1 MAKTRNDER
10 FTYREG
16 SVGMSQV
23 GELERVTQN
32 RVIEKLKSQGFTYLG
47 DLTKFSN
54 QNVREDDF
62 IKYQV
67 SRGVSQELA
76 KRAYEQFESVAN
88 QMAKSLYE
96 RNLDTYNLIRYG
108 IDLAPEIGEKKITV
122 WPIDFRD
129 HSKNHFYVA
138 EEVTVVGKSG
148 NGAVKRPDLVI
159 YVNGIALAIIELKK
173 STVSIEE
180 GIVQNC
186 DNQTPEFI
194 EWFFS
199 TIQVIVAGNNA
210 NGLKYATI
218 GTKPANYLQWRDEET
233 GGTDLDKS
241 INQLFNKS
249 QLLQII
255 YEFINFDKGTK
266 KIGRQNQIHGV
277 NRMKKRILEKKG
289 GYIWHT
295 QGSGKSITMVQSAKW
310 ISENIDDSRVVIL
323 TDRTELDEN
332 IEGVFKGVN
341 EKIRRVKSGAD
352 LLEALNANTDRFIC
366 SLIHKAGSAFRGLQS
381 DKEDSENAG
390 LKEFADK
397 VEKEA
402 AEIKDFK
409 PKGNIFVFI
418 DECHRTQAGELH
430 KAMKK
435 LLPNAII
442 IGFTGT
448 PIFKNDKAL
457 TIRIFGEP
465 IHEYRYDEA
474 VRDGVVVDCLYEA
487 RDVNQRI
494 SDQKKIDLWF
504 TAKTANLND
513 YAKADLKKKWANLQN
528 IWSSRERLNLIVADI
543 VLDFNTRPRLSDG
556 RGNALLVASSIHE
569 ATVYYELF
577 NLTELKGRVG
587 VVTSYQPKL
596 NDLKGE
602 AVAEAETLSVKQFN
616 TYRKMISE
624 FLGCSED
631 DAINQ
636 VDKYNTL
643 VKERFVY
650 HPAKMSLL
658 IVVDKLLT
666 GFDAP
671 SATYL
676 YIDKKM
682 RDHGLFQA
690 MCRVN
695 RVDPNGEDKKY
706 GYVVDYKDLFE
717 SVESALFDY
726 TKGAFSNF
734 DPKDIISCFKQINE
748 ESKAELENQLE
759 ATKKLLEPV
768 GDFSNNEVLKK
779 YFVSSTSG
787 DLDALKSTEGKRIN
801 LYKQV
806 TSLVRAYTNICGFEK
821 DAGYT
826 EVEFKKI
833 RERVENFEEIKQFVK
848 LASGDYVDLKL
859 YEPDMRHLIDTYIK
873 SDKSEVVADL
883 SKTPLLKILADDP
896 DLEKR
901 MEALTK
907 EKDHKSVAET
917 IVNNVKKEI
926 SERSASNPIY
936 FEKMSAI
943 LLSLIKMDLER
954 KEEYKKFLQ
963 KIKELATNI
972 ISPDTSTYPELVRS
986 SGHRAVYD
994 ILSEDLNL
1002 SERVVEVLRNAQADW
1017 ETDSRKTRRV
1027 RLDLLDILS
1036 GDELMADRIIDIA
1049 KRHDEFLR

>member
-1 MAKTRNDER
+1 
-10 FTYREG
+10 
-16 SVGMSQV
+16 MSQV
-23 GELERVTQN
+23 SDPERVTQN
-32 RVIEKLKSQGFTYLG
+32 RVIELLKAQGYSYLG
-47 DLTKFSN
+47 DLTKLSN

-67 SRGVSQELA
+67 SRGVSEELA
-76 KRAYEQFESVAN
+76 KRAFEQFESITN

-96 RNLDTYNLIRYG
+96 RNLDTYKAIRYG
-108 IDLAPEIGEKKITV
+108 IDLAPEIGEKKITIK
-122 WPIDFRD
+122 PIDFKD
-129 HSKNHFYVA
+129 PSKNHFYVA

-159 YVNGIALAIIELKK
+159 YVNGIALAVIELKK

-180 GIVQNC
+180 GIIQNC

-199 TIQVIVAGNNA
+199 TVQVIVAGNNA
-210 NGLKYATI
+210 TGLKYGTI
-218 GTKPANYLQWRDEET
+218 GTKPANYLQWRDEESSET
-233 GGTDLDKS
+233 ELELSVK
-241 INQLFNKS
+241 QLFDKNR
-249 QLLQII
+249 LLQIVN
-255 YEFINFDKGTK
+255 EFINFDKGTK
-266 KIGRQNQIHGV
+266 KIGRQNQIYGV
-277 NRMKKRILEKKG
+277 NKAKKRILEQKG

-295 QGSGKSITMVQSAKW
+295 QGSGKSITMVQLAKW
-310 ISENIDDSRVVIL
+310 ISENIDDSRVAIL

-332 IEGVFKGVN
+332 IEGAFQGVN

-352 LLEALNANTDRFIC
+352 LLDVLNTNTDRFMC
-366 SLIHKAGSAFRGLQS
+366 SLIHKAGSAFRGLQK
-381 DKEDSENAG
+381 DEEDNVGENF
-390 LKEFADK
+390 KEFANK
-397 VEKEA
+397 VKNEVA
-402 AEIKDFK
+402 QIKDFK
-409 PKGNIFVFI
+409 PKGNMFIFI

-430 KAMKK
+430 KAMKQ

-457 TIRIFGEP
+457 TIRIFGDP

-494 SDQKKIDLWF
+494 TDQNKIDLWF

-528 IWSSRERLNLIVADI
+528 IWSSRERLGLIVADI

-556 RGNALLVASSIHE
+556 RGNAILVASSIHE

-577 NLTELKGRVG
+577 SQTELKGRVG
-587 VVTSYQPKL
+587 VVTSYQPSL

-602 AVAEAETLSVKQFN
+602 AVGDAETLNVKQFN
-616 TYRKMISE
+616 TYRKMIADY
-624 FLGCSED
+624 LNCSED
-631 DAINQ
+631 EAINK
-636 VDKYNTL
+636 VDKYNTE
-643 VKERFVY
+643 VKNKFVD

-695 RVDPNGEDKKY
+695 RVDPNGEDKTY
-706 GYVVDYKDLFE
+706 GYIVDYKDLFE

-726 TKGAFSNF
+726 TRGAFSNF
-734 DPKDIISCFKQINE
+734 DPKDISSCFKQINA
-748 ESKAELENQLE
+748 ESKSELENQLE
-759 ATKKLLEPV
+759 ATRKLLEPV
-768 GDFSNNEVLKK
+768 GDYTNNEALKK
-779 YFVSSTSG
+779 HFVASNPG
-787 DLDALKSTEGKRIN
+787 DLDALKASEGKRVN
-801 LYKQV
+801 FYKQV
-806 TSLVRAYTNICGFEK
+806 TSLIRAYTNICGYES
-821 DAGYT
+821 DAGYS
-826 EVEFKKI
+826 EADFKKI
-833 RERVENFEEIKQFVK
+833 RQEVEKFEEVKQFVK

-873 SDKSEVVADL
+873 SDKSEVIVDL
-883 SKTPLLKILADDP
+883 TDTPLLKILAEDP
-896 DLEKR
+896 NLEKR
-901 MEALTK
+901 MEELTK

-926 SERSASNPIY
+926 AERAASNPIY

-943 LLSLIKMDLER
+943 LISLINMDIER
-954 KEEYKKFLQ
+954 KEEYREFLK
-963 KIKELATNI
+963 KIKELASKITD
-972 ISPDTSTYPELVRS
+972 PDTSNYPS
-986 SGHRAVYD
+986 IIKTSGQRAIFD
-994 ILSEDLNL
+994 ILSEELEIS
-1002 SERVVEVLRNAQADW
+1002 SEVVEILKNAQADW
-1017 ETDSRKTRRV
+1017 EVSPQKTRKV
-1027 RLDLLDILS
+1027 RLALLEVLKN
-1036 GDELMADRIIDIA
+1036 DELMADRIIDIA

>member
-1 MAKTRNDER
+1 
-10 FTYREG
+10 
-16 SVGMSQV
+16 MSQIS
-23 GELERVTQN
+23 ELERVTQN
-32 RVIEKLKSQGFTYLG
+32 RVIDLLKSQGYKYLG

-54 QNVREDDF
+54 QNVRENEF
-62 IKYQV
+62 VEFQISQ
-67 SRGVSQELA
+67 GVDIDLA
-76 KRAYEQFESVAN
+76 TRAFEHFETVTN
-88 QMAKSLYE
+88 QMSKSLYE

-108 IDLAPEIGEKKITV
+108 IDLAPELGEKKITIK
-122 WPIDFRD
+122 PIDFQNP
-129 HSKNHFYVA
+129 SKNNFYVA

-159 YVNGIALAIIELKK
+159 YVNGIALAVIELKK

-180 GIVQNC
+180 GIIQNC
-186 DNQTPEFI
+186 DNQSSEFI

-199 TIQVIVAGNNA
+199 TVQVIVAGNNA
-210 NGLKYATI
+210 TGLKYGTI

-233 GGTDLDKS
+233 SVTELELSVK
-241 INQLFNKS
+241 QLFAKNR
-249 QLLQII
+249 LLQII

-266 KIGRQNQIHGV
+266 KIGRQNQIYGV
-277 NRMKKRILEKKG
+277 NKAKKRILEQKG

-295 QGSGKSITMVQSAKW
+295 QGSGKSITMVQLAKW
-310 ISENIDDSRVVIL
+310 ISENIDDSRVAIL

-352 LLEALNANTDRFIC
+352 LLDALNTNTDKFMC
-366 SLIHKAGSAFRGLQS
+366 SLIHKAGSAFRGLQI
-381 DKEDSENAG
+381 DEEDNEGKN
-390 LKEFADK
+390 LKEFANK
-397 VEKEA
+397 VENEVGQ
-402 AEIKDFK
+402 IKDFK
-409 PKGNIFVFI
+409 PKGNIFIFI

-430 KAMKK
+430 RAMRK

-494 SDQKKIDLWF
+494 TDQEKIDLWF
-504 TAKTANLND
+504 TAKTGNLND
-513 YAKADLKKKWANLQN
+513 YAKAELKQKWANLQN
-528 IWSSRERLNLIVADI
+528 IWSSRERLGLIVSDI

-569 ATVYYELF
+569 ATVYFELF
-577 NLTELKGRVG
+577 NQTELKGRVG
-587 VVTSYQPKL
+587 VITSYQPKL

-602 AVAEAETLSVKQFN
+602 AVGDAETLNVKQFN
-616 TYRKMISE
+616 TYRKMIAD
-624 FLGCSED
+624 FLGCTED
-631 DAINQ
+631 EAVNR
-636 VDKYNTL
+636 VETYNTE
-643 VKERFVY
+643 VKEKFVH
-650 HPAKMSLL
+650 HPGQMSLL

-706 GYVVDYKDLFE
+706 GYIVDYKDLFE
-717 SVESALFDY
+717 SVEMALFDY
-726 TKGAFSNF
+726 TNAKGAFSNY
-734 DPKDIISCFKQINE
+734 DPSDIILCFKEINA
-748 ESKAELENQLE
+748 ESKSDLENQLE
-759 ATKKLLEPV
+759 ATRKLLEPV
-768 GDFSNNEVLKK
+768 GDSTNNELLKK
-779 YFVSSTSG
+779 YFVATHAG
-787 DLDALKSTEGKRIN
+787 DLDALQLTEGKRIN
-801 LYKQV
+801 FYKQV
-806 TSLVRAYTNICGFEK
+806 SSLIRSYSNICGFEG

-826 EVEFKKI
+826 QEEFKKI
-833 RERVENFEEIKQFVK
+833 RQEIESFEEIKKFIK

-859 YEPDMRHLIDTYIK
+859 FEPDMRHLIDTYIK
-873 SDKSEVVADL
+873 SDKSEIIADL
-883 SKTPLLKILADDP
+883 TETPLLKILADDS

-901 MEALTK
+901 METITN

-917 IVNNVKKEI
+917 IINNVKKEI
-926 SERSASNPIY
+926 SEKSSANPIY
-936 FEKMSAI
+936 FEKMSKI
-943 LLSLIKMDLER
+943 LISLINMDIDR
-954 KEEYKKFLQ
+954 KEEYRKFLE
-963 KIKELATNI
+963 KIQELAKDI
-972 ISPDTSTYPELVRS
+972 IEPDTSIYPEDVRTN
-986 SGHRAVYD
+986 GQRAMYD
-994 ILSEDLNL
+994 ILNENL
-1002 SERVVEVLRNAQADW
+1002 ETSTKVVEILRNAQADW
-1017 ETDSRKTRRV
+1017 EIDPRKTKNARSKLLNI
-1027 RLDLLDILS
+1027 LDN
-1036 GDELMADRIIDIA
+1036 DELMADRIIDIA
-1049 KRHDEFLR
+1049 KRHDEFVR

>member
-1 MAKTRNDER
+1 
-10 FTYREG
+10 
-16 SVGMSQV
+16 MSQV
-23 GELERVTQN
+23 SELERVTQN
-32 RVIEKLKSQGFTYLG
+32 RVIDLLKAQGYSYLG
-47 DLTKFSN
+47 DLTKLSN

-67 SRGVSQELA
+67 SRGVSEELA
-76 KRAYEQFESVAN
+76 RRAYEQFESITN

-96 RNLDTYNLIRYG
+96 RNLDTYNAIRYG
-108 IDLAPEIGEKKITV
+108 IDLAPEIGEKKTTIK
-122 WPIDFRD
+122 PIDFKD
-129 HSKNHFYVA
+129 PSKNHFYVA
-138 EEVTVVGKSG
+138 EEVTVVGQSG

-159 YVNGIALAIIELKK
+159 YVNGIALAVIELKK

-180 GIVQNC
+180 GIIQNC
-186 DNQTPEFI
+186 DNQSPEFI

-199 TIQVIVAGNNA
+199 TVQVIVAGNNA
-210 NGLKYATI
+210 TGLRYGTI

-233 GGTDLDKS
+233 SETELELSVKELFDK
-241 INQLFNKS
+241 NR
-249 QLLQII
+249 LLQIV

-266 KIGRQNQIHGV
+266 KIGRQNQIYGV
-277 NRMKKRILEKKG
+277 NKAKKRILEKKG

-295 QGSGKSITMVQSAKW
+295 QGSGKSITMVQLAKW
-310 ISENIDDSRVVIL
+310 ISENIDDSRVAIL

-332 IEGVFKGVN
+332 IEGVFKGVK

-352 LLEALNANTDRFIC
+352 LLDALNTNTDKFIC
-366 SLIHKAGSAFRGLQS
+366 SLIHKAGSAFRGLQN
-381 DKEDSENAG
+381 DEEENEG
-390 LKEFADK
+390 ENLKNFANK
-397 VEKEA
+397 VKNEV

-409 PKGNIFVFI
+409 PKGNLFIFI

-430 KAMKK
+430 KAMKQ
-435 LLPNAII
+435 LLPDAII

-457 TIRIFGEP
+457 TIRIFGDP

-494 SDQKKIDLWF
+494 SDQNKIDLWF

-528 IWSSRERLNLIVADI
+528 IWSSRERLGLIVADI

-577 NLTELKGRVG
+577 SQTELKGRVG
-587 VVTSYQPKL
+587 VVTSYQPSL

-602 AVAEAETLSVKQFN
+602 AVGAAETLNVKQFN
-616 TYRKMISE
+616 TYRKMIADY
-624 FLGCSED
+624 LNCSEEE
-631 DAINQ
+631 AINK
-636 VDKYNTL
+636 VDIYNTK
-643 VKERFVY
+643 VKNQFVD
-650 HPAKMSLL
+650 HPARMSLL

-695 RVDPNGEDKKY
+695 RVDPKGEDKTY

-726 TKGAFSNF
+726 TKGALSNF
-734 DPKDIISCFKQINE
+734 DPKDITGCFKPINDE
-748 ESKAELENQLE
+748 FKNDLENQLE
-759 ATKKLLEPV
+759 ATRKLLEPA
-768 GDFSNNEVLKK
+768 GDFNNNENLKA
-779 YFVSSTSG
+779 YFVSANLG
-787 DLDALKSTEGKRIN
+787 DLEALKASEGKRVN
-801 LYKQV
+801 LYKQIN
-806 TSLVRAYTNICGFEK
+806 SLVRAFSNICGFELE
-821 DAGYT
+821 AGFT
-826 EVEFKKI
+826 EESFKKVRNEVEKYIDVKK
-833 RERVENFEEIKQFVK
+833 FVK

-883 SKTPLLKILADDP
+883 SDTPLLQILAKDP
-896 DLEKR
+896 DLEGR
-901 MEALTK
+901 ITVLTNS
-907 EKDHKSVAET
+907 KDSKSAAET
-917 IVNNVKKEI
+917 IVNNVRKEI
-926 SERSASNPIY
+926 AERAAGNPIY
-936 FEKMSAI
+936 FEKMSKI
-943 LLSLIKMDLER
+943 LASLIDMDLER
-954 KEEYKKFLQ
+954 KEQYKAFLE
-963 KIKELATNI
+963 KIKDLAIKI
-972 ISPDTSTYPELVRS
+972 IEPDISKYPS
-986 SGHRAVYD
+986 SVKSAGERAIYD
-994 ILSEDLNL
+994 ILSENL
-1002 SERVVEVLRNAQADW
+1002 DPSLEVIEILRNAQADW
-1017 ETDSRKTRRV
+1017 ETDSRKTRIV
-1027 RLDLLDILS
+1027 RLALITTLH
-1036 GDELMADRIIDIA
+1036 GDDLMADRIIDIA
-1049 KRHDEFLR
+1049 KRHDEFVR

>member
-1 MAKTRNDER
+1 
-10 FTYREG
+10 
-16 SVGMSQV
+16 MSQV
-23 GELERVTQN
+23 TDPERVTQN
-32 RVIEKLKSQGFTYLG
+32 RVIELLKGIGYTYLG

-54 QNVREDDF
+54 QNVREADF
-62 IKYQV
+62 VKYQE
-67 SRGVSQELA
+67 SKGISTELA
-76 KRAYEQFESVAN
+76 ERAFEQFESVAN

-108 IDLAPEIGEKKITV
+108 IDLAPEIGEKKITIR
-122 WPIDFRD
+122 PIDFTD
-129 HSKNHFYVA
+129 ICKNHFYVA
-138 EEVTVVGKSG
+138 EEVTVIGKSG
-148 NGAVKRPDLVI
+148 NGAEKRPDLVI
-159 YVNGIALAIIELKK
+159 YVNGIALAVLELKR

-180 GIVQNC
+180 GIIQNC
-186 DNQTPEFI
+186 DNQSPKFI

-199 TIQVIVAGNNA
+199 TIQVITAGNNA
-210 NGLKYATI
+210 SGLKYGTI
-218 GTKPANYLQWRDEET
+218 GTKPANYLQWRDEESSET
-233 GGTDLDKS
+233 ELEKSVLQLYDK
-241 INQLFNKS
+241 K
-249 QLLQII
+249 QLLELV
-255 YEFINFDKGTK
+255 YEFINFDKGVK
-266 KIGRQNQIHGV
+266 KIARQNQIHGV
-277 NRMKKRILEKKG
+277 NKMKSRLLENKG

-332 IEGVFKGVN
+332 IEGVFQGVS

-352 LLEALNANTDRFIC
+352 LLNALNTNTDRFVC

-381 DKEDSENAG
+381 GEDDYEGENLEDFANKVSSEVKA
-390 LKEFADK
+390 
-397 VEKEA
+397 
-402 AEIKDFK
+402 IKDFS
-409 PKGNIFVFI
+409 PKGKIIVFI

-430 KAMKK
+430 KAMKQ
-435 LLPNAII
+435 LLPNSLI

-494 SDQKKIDLWF
+494 SDQSKIDLWF
-504 TAKTANLND
+504 SAKTVNLND
-513 YAKADLKKKWANLQN
+513 YAKADLKKKWGNLQN
-528 IWSSRERLNLIVADI
+528 IWSSRERLGLIVSDI

-556 RGNALLVASSIHE
+556 RGNAILVSSSIHE

-577 NLTELKGRVG
+577 SQTELKGRVG
-587 VVTSYQPKL
+587 VVTSYQPSL

-602 AVAEAETLSVKQFN
+602 AVSDAETLNVKQFN
-616 TYRKMISE
+616 TYRKMISD
-624 FLGCSED
+624 FLGCTEEE
-631 DAINQ
+631 AINN
-636 VDKYNTL
+636 VDKYNTQ
-643 VKERFVY
+643 VKDKFVK
-650 HPAKMSLL
+650 HPAQMSLL

-690 MCRVN
+690 ICRVN
-695 RVDPNGEDKKY
+695 RVDPNGEDKKF
-706 GYVVDYKDLFE
+706 GYIVDYKDLFE

-726 TKGAFSNF
+726 TKGAFSKF
-734 DPKDIISCFKQINE
+734 DPKDVISCFKPFNE
-748 ESKAELENQLE
+748 ESKKELENQLE
-759 ATKKLLEPV
+759 ATRRLLEPV
-768 GDFSNNEVLKK
+768 GNYSNNEALKK
-779 YFVSSTSG
+779 YFVSTISG
-787 DLDALKSTEGKRIN
+787 DLEALQVTEGKRIN

-806 TSLVRAYTNICGFEK
+806 TSLIRAYSNLCGFEIE
-821 DAGYT
+821 AGYN
-826 EVEFKKI
+826 EDEFKKV
-833 RERVENFEEIKQFVK
+833 RVEIEQFEEIKKFVK

-883 SKTPLLKILADDP
+883 TNTSLLQILAQDQ

-901 MEALTK
+901 MAELTK
-907 EKDHKSVAET
+907 DKDNKSVAET

-926 SERSASNPIY
+926 SERAAGNPIY
-936 FEKMSAI
+936 YEKMSAI
-943 LLSLIKMDLER
+943 LISLIQMDVER
-954 KEEYKKFLQ
+954 KDDYKIFLE
-963 KIKELATNI
+963 KIKELSKDI
-972 ISPDTSTYPELVRS
+972 ISPDTSNYPVQIKS
-986 SGHRAVYD
+986 SGVRAVFD
-994 ILSEDLNL
+994 LLSGDLSSSLEVSEILK
-1002 SERVVEVLRNAQADW
+1002 NAQADW
-1017 ETDSRKTRRV
+1017 EIDLRKTRRV
-1027 RLDLLDILS
+1027 KVQLINALV

-1049 KRHDEFLR
+1049 KRHHEFTR